1 MTPEITIYSVVFVV
15 LVVVVVVEAVVLLL
29 LLISTS
35 HVMRFT
41 AVRLKLIF
49 LSRTRS
55 CWSVQQAELSAS
67 PHSEASTDWPPVVST
82 VKVRPWEG

>member
-29 LLISTS
+29 LISTS
-35 HVMRFT
+35 HVMRFS

-67 PHSEASTDWPPVVST
+67 SHSEASTDWPPVVST
-82 VKVRPWEG
+82 VKVRHGEG

>member
-15 LVVVVVVEAVVLLL
+15 LVVVVVEAVVLLL
-29 LLISTS
+29 LLISAS
-35 HVMRFT
+35 QVMRFT

-55 CWSVQQAELSAS
+55 CWSVQQAEVSAP
-67 PHSEASTDWPPVVST
+67 PHSVASTDWPPVVST